1 MGLAS
6 LLKRK
11 LGKDSQDG
19 SHKKSK
25 ASIPISRATAIEIAT
40 LKKKSTHTARRKLK
54 KFGALADQP
63 LPDDLHLDIAAERS
77 DADEDAAED
86 LNGGDGTG
94 GLASSGDGGGGGGG
108 GGGGNSRGSSSAYE
122 ALLSSLAATNE
133 DVAGAV
139 ELRRRELAGDS
150 DLESSEEEEE
160 EEDEDEDETSDM
172 EREAINWAEGAHR
185 KKRDKEEE
193 AKYTEKI
200 EEESEEEQEDEEE
213 EDEESEEEA
222 AAVLQ
227 LHLSNGAD
235 VNGTTTT
242 NAASSSFL
250 LEDHFDAHL
259 EHQLSE
265 DALAKLATA
274 SSTPFIDVLHQEEVK
289 EGHEEKGKK
298 NE

>member
-25 ASIPISRATAIEIAT
+25 ASIPIS
-40 LKKKSTHTARRKLK
+40 
-54 KFGALADQP
+54 P
-63 LPDDLHLDIAAERS
+63 
-77 DADEDAAED
+77 ED

-94 GLASSGDGGGGGGG
+94 GLASSGDGGGG

-160 EEDEDEDETSDM
+160 EEDEDEDEDETSDM

-193 AKYTEKI
+193 AKIYR
-200 EEESEEEQEDEEE
+200 
-213 EDEESEEEA
+213 
-222 AAVLQ
+222 
-227 LHLSNGAD
+227 
-235 VNGTTTT
+235 
-242 NAASSSFL
+242 
-250 LEDHFDAHL
+250 
-259 EHQLSE
+259 
-265 DALAKLATA
+265 
-274 SSTPFIDVLHQEEVK
+274 
-289 EGHEEKGKK
+289 K
-298 NE
+298 NRRRI